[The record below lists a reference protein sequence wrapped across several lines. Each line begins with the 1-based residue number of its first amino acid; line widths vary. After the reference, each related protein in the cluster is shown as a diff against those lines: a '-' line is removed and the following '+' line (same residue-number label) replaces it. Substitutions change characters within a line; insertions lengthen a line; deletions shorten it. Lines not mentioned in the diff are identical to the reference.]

1 MSYNIKHGSSSVR
14 FDFILKN
21 MVRVRFGLILFRRT
35 WFEFGLVRLYFK
47 RKVESDRT
55 WTMPYNIKHGSSSVR
70 FDFISKNMIR
80 VRFGLTLF

>member
-35 WFEFGLVRLYFK
+35 WFEFGSVRLYF
-47 RKVESDRT
+47 EE
-55 WTMPYNIKHGSSSVR
+55 HGSSSVR
-70 FDFISKNMIR
+70 FDFILKNMVR